1 MELLG
6 LDWIGWI
13 FSVVSG
19 IALVLGILIT
29 ALHWASEATR
39 EHARKRVLE
48 DIVLFAI
55 WVLGLAGG
63 IGVLHGMGWSR
74 PVLELFCWTLM
85 ILLVM
90 SSWSRFRE
98 MPRPRNMRALQMAL
112 FVMPVV
118 ALCIATIV
126 TLRSETAFR
135 MLSG

>member
-13 FSVVSG
+13 VSVVSG
-19 IALVLGILIT
+19 FALALGILIT
-29 ALHWASEATR
+29 ALHWASETTR

-63 IGVLHGMGWSR
+63 VGVLADKSWSR
-74 PVLELFCWTLM
+74 PALELFCWTLM

-90 SSWSRFRE
+90 SSWSRLRE
-98 MPRPRNMRALQMAL
+98 MPPPRNMRALQLAL

-118 ALCIATIV
+118 VFCIATIV
-126 TLRSETAFR
+126 TLRGETALR
-135 MLSG
+135 ALSG